1 MLGADEL
8 PRVAETLAAVG
19 EIERGGVTGKKRDEC
34 FDSNSFSL
42 SPVKGRVG
50 VAWLFFYLLQP
61 GALELGPLVAAA
73 QTRPRLG
80 RVIVIQLRKIR
91 I

>member
-19 EIERGGVTGKKRDEC
+19 EIERGGVT
-34 FDSNSFSL
+34 
-42 SPVKGRVG
+42 VKGRVG
-50 VAWLFFYLLQP
+50 VAGLLFYLLQP

-80 RVIVIQLRKIR
+80 RVIVIQPFLKSLSDILDITIRKVGIS
-91 I
+91 